1 MIVRER
7 YGGYE
12 HRRRAHREC
21 PARERRPAASTR
33 PGMAMSLA
41 RTYLSARSS
50 SSSPVGQ
57 PCRRRKVR
65 PRSAMHVNARRIVC
79 SAQLQNGCMCCGF
92 ASGAGGNSLLAAIG
106 TLMRAAEARGQV
118 LMAMC
123 AHACAGVR
131 ACALSI
137 LVGEFVCM
145 HLRARAR
152 AGMGQHRRGVQV

>member
-1 MIVRER
+1 
-7 YGGYE
+7 
-12 HRRRAHREC
+12 
-21 PARERRPAASTR
+21 
-33 PGMAMSLA
+33 MSLA
-41 RTYLSARSS
+41 HIYLSARSS
-50 SSSPVGQ
+50 SPVGQ
-57 PCRRRKVR
+57 PR
-65 PRSAMHVNARRIVC
+65 PTQGSAAEHCARYVRRIVC

-92 ASGAGGNSLLAAIG
+92 ASGAGGNSLFAAIG

-137 LVGEFVCM
+137 LVGEFACM
-145 HLRARAR
+145 HLRARVR